1 MTKHVDLA
9 TISKQCPT
17 TCPNI
22 KTILRSTQINTEGG
36 KEDPDNEGRRGKT
49 PRNQKQ
55 KPQSIRSSSRESR
68 KSKMGHQKPVSALKN
83 DYTAS
88 IVNSYYY
95 EMQTTNCYNECQWE
109 ARGSSDNIA
118 MCVARGATPNR
129 RTESMQSSNIRCKI
143 KMGNA
148 IWTKGSQIGNAHHR
162 KNYREYE
169 EI

>member
-1 MTKHVDLA
+1 MGKNAPQPETK
-9 TISKQCPT
+9 I
-17 TCPNI
+17 
-22 KTILRSTQINTEGG
+22 
-36 KEDPDNEGRRGKT
+36 
-49 PRNQKQ
+49 
-55 KPQSIRSSSRESR
+55 QSIRSSSRESR
-68 KSKMGHQKPVSALKN
+68 KSKMGHRKPVSALKN

-129 RTESMQSSNIRCKI
+129 RTESMQSPNIRCKI
-143 KMGNA
+143 KMGHA
-148 IWTKGSQIGNAHHR
+148 IWTKGPQIGNAHYR
-162 KNYREYE
+162 KNTGNTKKYKN